1 MGLVYFHGKRYL
13 SSLEE
18 PELYAPEEMP
28 ALAHQ
33 RRGFRVP
40 AGMLDCGRC
49 GVMSPSEGG
58 TAKAFADGILL

>member
-1 MGLVYFHGKRYL
+1 MGLVYFHGKRHL

-18 PELYAPEEMP
+18 PELYAPEEMS
-28 ALAHQ
+28 ALVNQ

-40 AGMLDCGRC
+40 AGMLDCGGC
-49 GVMSPSEGG
+49 SVMSPSGGG